1 MFNSNTT
8 ATSSAVINDNTFNQI
23 SKLMPNDLIR
33 FPLNG
38 ENDGNQFFDQH
49 ENPQDTLQLTVK
61 TIRFLRI

>member
-1 MFNSNTT
+1 
-8 ATSSAVINDNTFNQI
+8 
-23 SKLMPNDLIR
+23 MPNDLIR